1 MFKFLNKN
9 KENKNEKEENKK
21 SFLKEFQTFAMKGN
35 VLDLAVGVVMGTAFS
50 GIVNSLVND
59 IIMPLV
65 SIATGSVD
73 FSNLKFIKEYKIDG
87 NVKEFIMPYGK
98 FIQAII
104 NFIIISFSI
113 FIFVKIINIAKEK
126 FLNEE
131 TKKAET
137 SKDIV
142 LLEEI
147 RDILKSQSESKRD

>member
-9 KENKNEKEENKK
+9 KENKNENDENKK
-21 SFLKEFQTFAMKGN
+21 SFLKEFQKFAMKGN

-87 NVKEFIMPYGK
+87 NVK
-98 FIQAII
+98 
-104 NFIIISFSI
+104 
-113 FIFVKIINIAKEK
+113 
-126 FLNEE
+126 
-131 TKKAET
+131 
-137 SKDIV
+137 
-142 LLEEI
+142 
-147 RDILKSQSESKRD
+147 